1 MPDTVPK
8 GFVCIT
14 SFDQPTKAQR
24 LSPFKLG
31 TQQVKECG
39 EVRTQIH
46 VSPTAGLL
54 LLPPPPPPPAEHPA
68 IRTVPYSGHT
78 GQWPPWPPLA
88 FPEDGGCSRLTA

>member
-1 MPDTVPK
+1 MPHTVPK

-54 LLPPPPPPPAEHPA
+54 LLQPPPPAEHQQ
-68 IRTVPYSGHT
+68 Y
-78 GQWPPWPPLA
+78 GQSPLLGTQDNGR
-88 FPEDGGCSRLTA
+88 PGRH

>member
-54 LLPPPPPPPAEHPA
+54 LLPPTPKQSISNTDSPLFWAHRTMAALAATSISGRWRLPPAHGL
-68 IRTVPYSGHT
+68 S
-78 GQWPPWPPLA
+78 
-88 FPEDGGCSRLTA
+88 